1 MDLRSKITL
10 MALADITP
18 YENNPR
24 NNEEAVEKVAN
35 SIKEFGFNQPIVVDK
50 DNVIIVGHTRYLA
63 AQELSLTEVPVI
75 VAGNLSEEQAR
86 AYRLAD
92 NKTGEIA
99 EWDFE
104 KLALELEEVESLD
117 MSEFGFAVEGLD
129 SSFSESDSEDDIAD
143 FFEAAPNTQDS
154 SASSKTVNA
163 DKKIVTCPHCGEKFE
178 V

>member
-10 MALADITP
+10 MALTDITP

-63 AQELSLTEVPVI
+63 AQELGLTEAPVI
-75 VAGNLSEEQAR
+75 VAGNLSDEQAR

-92 NKTGEIA
+92 NKTGELA
-99 EWDFE
+99 GWDFE
-104 KLALELEEVESLD
+104 KLALELEQIED
-117 MSEFGFAVEGLD
+117 INMSDFGFIEGSDLD
-129 SSFSESDSEDDIAD
+129 ITDDDFLSDNQIKEK
-143 FFEAAPNTQDS
+143 EP
-154 SASSKTVNA
+154 
-163 DKKIVTCPHCGEKFE
+163 KKVTCPHCGQEFE
-178 V
+178 L

>member
-1 MDLRSKITL
+1 MDLRNKITL
-10 MALADITP
+10 MALSDITP

-63 AQELSLTEVPVI
+63 AQELGLAEAPVI
-75 VAGNLSEEQAR
+75 VAGNLSDEQAR

-143 FFEAAPNTQDS
+143 FFEAAPNTQES
-154 SASSKTVNA
+154 GTNSKTVNA

>member
-10 MALADITP
+10 MALTDITP

-63 AQELSLTEVPVI
+63 AQELGLSEAPVI
-75 VAGNLSEEQAR
+75 VAGNLSDEQAR

-92 NKTGEIA
+92 NKTGELA
-99 EWDFE
+99 GWDFE
-104 KLALELEEVESLD
+104 KLALELEQIED
-117 MSEFGFAVEGLD
+117 INMSDFGFVEGSNLD
-129 SSFSESDSEDDIAD
+129 INDDDFLSDNQIKEK
-143 FFEAAPNTQDS
+143 EP
-154 SASSKTVNA
+154 
-163 DKKIVTCPHCGEKFE
+163 KKVTCPHCGQEFE
-178 V
+178 L

>member
-1 MDLRSKITL
+1 MDLRNKVVL
-10 MALADITP
+10 MALNEITP

-63 AQELSLTEVPVI
+63 AQELGLTEVPVI

-92 NKTGEIA
+92 NKTGELA
-99 EWDFE
+99 GWDFE
-104 KLALELEEVESLD
+104 KLALELEQIESLD
-117 MSEFGFAVEGLD
+117 MGEFGFIEGSDLD
-129 SSFSESDSEDDIAD
+129 ITDDDFLSDNQIKEK
-143 FFEAAPNTQDS
+143 EP
-154 SASSKTVNA
+154 
-163 DKKIVTCPHCGEKFE
+163 KKVTCPHCGQEFE
-178 V
+178 L

>member
-63 AQELSLTEVPVI
+63 AHELGLTEAPVI
-75 VAGNLSEEQAR
+75 VAGNLSDEQAR

-92 NKTGEIA
+92 NKTGELA
-99 EWDFE
+99 GWDFE
-104 KLALELEEVESLD
+104 KLALELEQIED
-117 MSEFGFAVEGLD
+117 INMSDFGFVEGSDLD
-129 SSFSESDSEDDIAD
+129 INNDDFLSDNQIKEK
-143 FFEAAPNTQDS
+143 EP
-154 SASSKTVNA
+154 
-163 DKKIVTCPHCGEKFE
+163 KKVTCPHCGQEFE
-178 V
+178 L

>member
-10 MALADITP
+10 MALTDITP

-63 AQELSLTEVPVI
+63 AQELGLTEAPVI
-75 VAGNLSEEQAR
+75 VAGNLSDEQAK

-92 NKTGEIA
+92 NKTGELA
-99 EWDFE
+99 GWDFE
-104 KLALELEEVESLD
+104 KLALELEQIED
-117 MSEFGFAVEGLD
+117 INMSDFGFVEGSDLD
-129 SSFSESDSEDDIAD
+129 INDDDFLSDNQIKEK
-143 FFEAAPNTQDS
+143 EP
-154 SASSKTVNA
+154 
-163 DKKIVTCPHCGEKFE
+163 KKVTCPHCGQEFE
-178 V
+178 L

>member
-10 MALADITP
+10 MALTDITP

-63 AQELSLTEVPVI
+63 AQELGLTEAPVI
-75 VAGNLSEEQAR
+75 VAGNLSDEQAR

-92 NKTGEIA
+92 NKTGELA
-99 EWDFE
+99 GWDFE
-104 KLALELEEVESLD
+104 KLALELEQIED
-117 MSEFGFAVEGLD
+117 INMSDFGFVEGSNLD
-129 SSFSESDSEDDIAD
+129 INDDDFLSDNQIKEK
-143 FFEAAPNTQDS
+143 EP
-154 SASSKTVNA
+154 
-163 DKKIVTCPHCGEKFE
+163 KKVTCPHCGQEFE
-178 V
+178 L

>member
-63 AQELSLTEVPVI
+63 AHELGLTEAPVI
-75 VAGNLSEEQAR
+75 VAGNLSDEQAR

-92 NKTGEIA
+92 NKTGELA
-99 EWDFE
+99 GWDFE
-104 KLALELEEVESLD
+104 KLALELEQIESLD
-117 MSEFGFAVEGLD
+117 MGEFGF
-129 SSFSESDSEDDIAD
+129 ESHDLGGEIGD
-143 FFEAAPNTQDS
+143 FFENAP
-154 SASSKTVNA
+154 ASNGNEHKPKT
-163 DKKIVTCPHCGEKFE
+163 VTCPHCGEEFE
-178 V
+178 I